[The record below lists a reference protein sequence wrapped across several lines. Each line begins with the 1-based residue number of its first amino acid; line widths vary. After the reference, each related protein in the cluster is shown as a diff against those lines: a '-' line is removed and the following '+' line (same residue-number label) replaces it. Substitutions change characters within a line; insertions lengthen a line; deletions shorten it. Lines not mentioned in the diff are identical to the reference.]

1 MIKAAL
7 FDMDGTMFDTE
18 RLSVEGW
25 VWGAAQCGC
34 GLTREQVLEFR
45 GRPMKVNAAA
55 FACWYGSEELYHHVR
70 SYRTLYVEK
79 YIAEHGVP
87 LKPGLFE
94 LLKVLKEKG
103 IKTCIATGTARPQA
117 KELWEKTG
125 VLPWF
130 DATVCGDEMK
140 IGKPDP
146 EPFLKAA
153 AAVSEAPEN
162 CVVFE
167 DSPNGLLSAHRAGCM
182 VIDIP
187 DLDEPA
193 EEIRAICD
201 YVFPTL
207 LEAAELVKTWAAV
220 EAGKTE

>member
-1 MIKAAL
+1 M
-7 FDMDGTMFDTE
+7 
-18 RLSVEGW
+18 
-25 VWGAAQCGC
+25 
-34 GLTREQVLEFR
+34 
-45 GRPMKVNAAA
+45 
-55 FACWYGSEELYHHVR
+55 
-70 SYRTLYVEK
+70 
-79 YIAEHGVP
+79 
-87 LKPGLFE
+87 
-94 LLKVLKEKG
+94 LKEKG

-167 DSPNGLLSAHRAGCM
+167 DSPNGLLSAHRAGFM

-187 DLDEPA
+187 DLEEAA